1 VRNEPQHDHAPATT
15 KTKIHGPLIGFL
27 RYQNIVPFA
36 ITMLRFASSPAT
48 YNSARNSF
56 SVLRRLP
63 VRNEPQHD
71 HTSSTTKTKIHV
83 PLIGFSR
90 SHSIVPFAITNVAVR
105 KLTSN
110 LHQVISMCL
119 FGAKKWGQDCP
130 HVFITTDTPRLK
142 LQML

>member
-1 VRNEPQHDHAPATT
+1 VRNEPQHDHTSATT

-63 VRNEPQHD
+63 VRSELQHD
-71 HTSSTTKTKIHV
+71 HTSATTKTKMHV
-83 PLIGFSR
+83 PLVSFS
-90 SHSIVPFAITNVAVR
+90 
-105 KLTSN
+105 
-110 LHQVISMCL
+110 HQ
-119 FGAKKWGQDCP
+119 FNTKNFK
-130 HVFITTDTPRLK
+130 
-142 LQML
+142 